1 MGGRGAPGELA
12 MGAETQAWL
21 ATSGDKE
28 ANVTGRYWN
37 YKKVQTPRPETE
49 DPKKQEA
56 YLKACEQLSGGIKLP
71 D

>member
-21 ATSGDKE
+21 ATSDDKE
-28 ANVTGRYWN
+28 AKVTGKYWN
-37 YKKVQTPRPETE
+37 YKKTQTPRPETE
-49 DPKKQEA
+49 DETVQAA